1 MNDYD
6 PNRIGLRIKL
16 RVVMLVCMI
25 GLFSSFAMFTQDM
38 PYTAILSGLI
48 YSTCII
54 FAFLKSMT
62 LSGSNRLTNCRQVTV
77 LGR

>member
-1 MNDYD
+1 MNEYD
-6 PNRIGLRIKL
+6 PNKIGLRIKL
-16 RVVMLVCMI
+16 LVIMLVCII
-25 GLFSSFAMFTQDM
+25 GLFSSFAMYTQDM

-62 LSGSNRLTNCRQVTV
+62 LSGSNRLKNCRQETDM
-77 LGR
+77 GR